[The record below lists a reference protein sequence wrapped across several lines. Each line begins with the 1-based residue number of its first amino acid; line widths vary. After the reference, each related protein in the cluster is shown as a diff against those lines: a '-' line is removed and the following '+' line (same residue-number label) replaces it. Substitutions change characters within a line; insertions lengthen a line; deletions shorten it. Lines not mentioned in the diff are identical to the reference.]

1 METTKLSSR
10 LTLRVLLLIAIPLL
24 LVVALFV
31 KLSTSESPSIAQPV
45 PSATESV
52 AVDENGEPL
61 AFSCLDRK
69 WCEEHMVLPTE
80 EPSND

>member
-1 METTKLSSR
+1 MGKTVKSVNLAR
-10 LTLRVLLLIAIPLL
+10 TLFLVVVPVVLA
-24 LVVALFV
+24 VALFV
-31 KLSTSESPSIAQPV
+31 KLSTSESSSIAQPV

-52 AVDENGEPL
+52 AVDESGEPL

>member
-1 METTKLSSR
+1 MGKTVKSVNIAR
-10 LTLRVLLLIAIPLL
+10 TLFLVVVPVVLA
-24 LVVALFV
+24 VALFV